1 MITKYD
7 INISNLSYCSKDFYQ
22 IYPEIVDLVKNL
34 TEGAYDPENT
44 NESDPGIVL
53 LKVAAFLADKIN
65 YNIDK
70 NILEV
75 FITSATQEDSF
86 RKICEMLG
94 YNIKYYNSAETTVS
108 VMWTGEELP
117 EEGELPKNPPRY
129 IDLPP
134 FKTVLTN
141 EAKDVSYVLTGN
153 GITLT
158 HRYEAVEAPAMQGE
172 LVDLEINTDNI
183 VLANNIDDN
192 NRLYLPE
199 QMIAENGIW
208 ITNASDKKE
217 WKRVDNLNTQLKGNP
232 VWKFGYDSSRQ
243 TPYIEFPSDYP
254 SLMQEGLQIKYIRT
268 SGASGNIKAGILTKL
283 MNNSVETNI
292 VNENNETPELDIESN
307 LVIKN
312 LYATTNGTNIE
323 TLTEAYNGFK
333 RTIGTFDT
341 LTTCRDYSNAIYAM
355 VIDEKTDNTP
365 LVSNCQVSDI
375 RDELN
380 YAKTVA
386 SYSSLGTTYLNVSD
400 QDYVK
405 GKITTSR
412 DVAPQDGFYL
422 ADKITDFDLF
432 LYPLNPIKN
441 KYSDVTF
448 NQSFQPLSTTTN
460 LNYTSILAN
469 LEDYKTISH
478 KINLVEDPN
487 DLYLIKNYYDLK
499 GKIITRNKVNKFE
512 EAQIKANIYD
522 ALYRNFNARQL
533 EYGEEIPYESLVSVI
548 ENSDER
554 IRTVLLDE
562 PDLSTV
568 YMTANGKEKA
578 LKYIASDKDSKSNYY
593 KYVAKNVLAG
603 KVPLFNYNTAIQ
615 STFYECNGE
624 DSNVYGGENNYYQS
638 GEVTKDNSITYIS
651 TNYRINPSDI
661 SESKPLKLEENE
673 GIQLICSKL
682 VAEVTYPMYT
692 NYNLVLADTNK
703 KIKANTP
710 YQLQDNDSLYINYTD
725 SDKVEYWIQ
734 YHKEG
739 NEFKKTTWKGNVGV
753 SNTETFS
760 GVIQAN
766 VDLPIKNI
774 SPSKSKTSDW
784 PSSWPIEGLYS
795 LKTSQEISIMKK
807 NSAKIDQT
815 ALVYWLGNNNNTL
828 SFTNVKDEIY
838 ECILN
843 DGEYFFYTNKAK
855 TDLLTLGPGTK
866 LTYHASINEKVN
878 SKWPDTIIWAL
889 SEAESITKED
899 VAENGIGAFAQN
911 DWIQK
916 NWNKNNYLET
926 EQMEIINLGKSVEIN
941 KLILKDGTSLS
952 SEAWSKLNKIEYIQN
967 NQQNT
972 IESVEAVKEWSIRSV
987 LDLNMGPSRNQTL
1000 KENQS
1005 ITLYTSWYTQK
1016 GESQSYILT
1025 DEAVKNLLKQNPA
1038 SLVEHIKS
1046 KSNEL
1051 DSYIHKFEPTQGKEI
1066 TLKSNLYIQKSGGS
1080 FISAHTI
1087 GLNGSTKDNLL
1098 IYSVDEALPVD
1109 GNDKVLNLN
1118 SSISIQTLKDLGENK
1133 NYIELP
1139 VYIPENNF
1147 ILVSVYYTA
1156 QEGQTLNV
1164 ALTYQGSPST
1174 LPVLKEWKT
1183 DAAVTEIDAGL
1194 HILKILNPAQGTK
1207 LKISTNKDSS
1217 GSLLILSA
1225 KLVDCADELTE
1236 LNKLNKTE
1244 SSKTISD
1251 CYGLNYKLLGIPAS
1265 ASQEFLEISN
1275 IKTTKDNTS
1284 VYNFY
1289 ATLDIDNSMLLDVTN
1304 LSDPRSFFNYNNAV
1318 NKFVLSEL
1326 NTDTFKDIEI
1336 ASSSKL

>member
-108 VMWTGEELP
+108 VMWTGEDLP
-117 EEGELPKNPPRY
+117 EEGELTENTPRY
-129 IDLPP
+129 IVLPP

-158 HRYEAVEAPAMQGE
+158 HRYEAVEAPVMQGE

-355 VIDEKTDNTP
+355 VVDEKTDNTP

-441 KYSDVTF
+441 KYSDATF
-448 NQSFQPLSTTTN
+448 KQSFQPLSTTTN

-578 LKYIASDKDSKSNYY
+578 LKYMTSDEDSTSNYY

-624 DSNVYGGENNYYQS
+624 DDNIYGGENNYYQS
-638 GEVTKDNSITYIS
+638 DEVTKDNSITYIS
-651 TNYRINPSDI
+651 TNYRINPLDI
-661 SESKPLKLEENE
+661 STSKPLKLEENE

-692 NYNLVLADTNK
+692 NYNLILADSNSITV
-703 KIKANTP
+703 NTP
-710 YQLQDNDSLYINYTD
+710 YQLQNGDNLYINYTD
-725 SDKVEYWIQ
+725 SDKVEYWIR
-734 YHKEG
+734 YYKDG
-739 NEFKKTTWKGNVGV
+739 NDFKKETWKGNVGV
-753 SNTETFS
+753 ATTETFS
-760 GVIQAN
+760 GIIQAN
-766 VDLPIKNI
+766 IELPPT
-774 SPSKSKTSDW
+774 SGSFSKTSGW
-784 PSSWPIEGLYS
+784 PSSWPITGLYS
-795 LKTSQEISIMKK
+795 LKTSQEISVMKR
-807 NSAKIDQT
+807 NSASIKQT

-866 LTYHASINEKVN
+866 LTYHASINEKVG
-878 SKWPDTIIWAL
+878 SEWPDTIIWAL
-889 SEAESITKED
+889 NEAESITKED

-916 NWNKNNYLET
+916 NWNDNNYLET
-926 EQMEIINLGKSVEIN
+926 EQMEIINLGKSVEITE
-941 KLILKDGTSLS
+941 LTVKDGSSLS
-952 SEAWSKLNKIEYIQN
+952 SEAWSKLNKIQYIQN
-967 NQQNT
+967 NQPNT

-1016 GESQSYILT
+1016 GESQSSILT

-1051 DSYIHKFEPTQGKEI
+1051 DSYIHKFEPIQGKTI
-1066 TLKSNLYIQKSGGS
+1066 TLKSNFYIQKSGGS

-1098 IYSVDEALPVD
+1098 IYSVKEALPVD
-1109 GNDKVLNLN
+1109 GENKVLNLK
-1118 SSISIQTLKDLGENK
+1118 SSISIQTLKDLGEGK

-1147 ILVSVYYTA
+1147 ILVSVYYNA

-1164 ALTYQGSPST
+1164 ALTYKGSPST

-1194 HILKILNPAQGTK
+1194 HILKIFNPAQETK
-1207 LKISTNKDSS
+1207 LKISTKENSS

-1225 KLVDCADELTE
+1225 KLVDCANELKEFTD
-1236 LNKLNKTE
+1236 
-1244 SSKTISD
+1244 SSKTTAD

-1265 ASQEFLEISN
+1265 ASKEFLEASK
-1275 IKTTKDNTS
+1275 IKTSSANTN

-1289 ATLDIDNSMLLDVTN
+1289 ATLDIDNSMLLDVTD

>member
-94 YNIKYYNSAETTVS
+94 YEIKYYNSAETTVV
-108 VMWTGEELP
+108 VMWTGDELP
-117 EEGELPKNPPRY
+117 EEGKLDLNEPSIN
-129 IDLPP
+129 LPP

-141 EAKDVSYVLTGN
+141 EAKDVSYVLIGN

-158 HRYEAVEAPAMQGE
+158 HRYESVEAPVIEGE

-199 QMIAENGIW
+199 PMIAENGIW
-208 ITNASDKKE
+208 ITNTSSKEE
-217 WKRVDNLNTQLKGNP
+217 WKKVDNLNTQLKGKP
-232 VWKFGYDSSRQ
+232 FWKFGYDSSRQ

-254 SLMQEGLQIKYIRT
+254 SLMQEGLKIKYIRT

-283 MNNSVETNI
+283 MNDSVVPVNI
-292 VNENNETPELDIESN
+292 VNENGETPDLDIENN

-312 LYATTNGTNIE
+312 LYATTNGTDIE
-323 TLTEAYNGFK
+323 TLTEAYSGFK

-341 LTTCRDYSNAIYAM
+341 LTTCRDYSNAIYSM
-355 VIDEKTDNTP
+355 VVDEKTDNTP

-386 SYSSLGTTYLNVSD
+386 SYSSLGTTYLNISD

-405 GKITTSR
+405 GKIKTSM
-412 DVAPQDGFYL
+412 DVKPQNGYYL
-422 ADKITDFDLF
+422 ADKINDFDLF

-448 NQSFQPLSTTTN
+448 KQSFQPLNTTTN

-478 KINLVEDPN
+478 KINLVENPK

-522 ALYRNFNARQL
+522 ALYKNFNARQL

-548 ENSDER
+548 QNSDAR

-568 YMTANGKEKA
+568 YMTADGKEKA
-578 LKYIASDKDSKSNYY
+578 LKYIASDKDSTANYY

-615 STFYECNGE
+615 STFYECNGA
-624 DSNVYGGENNYYQS
+624 DSTIYGGENNYYQS
-638 GEVTKDNSITYIS
+638 NESVGTNNSITYIS
-651 TNYRINPSDI
+651 TNYKINPSNI
-661 SESKPLKLEENE
+661 SESNPLKLEENE

-692 NYNLVLADTNK
+692 NYNLVLANSGT
-703 KIKANTP
+703 IKANIP
-710 YQLQDNDSLYINYTD
+710 YQLQDEDSLYINYTD
-725 SDKVEYWIQ
+725 SDKVEYWIR
-734 YHKEG
+734 YYKDG
-739 NEFKKTTWKGNVGV
+739 NEFKKKTWKGNVGV
-753 SNTETFS
+753 FATETFS
-760 GVIQAN
+760 GIIQAN
-766 VDLPIKNI
+766 VDLPVKGI
-774 SPSKSKTSDW
+774 SPSKTSGSDW
-784 PSSWPIEGLYS
+784 PSSWSIDKLYS
-795 LKTSQEISIMKK
+795 LKTSQEISIMKR
-807 NSAKIDQT
+807 NSAKIDQP

-828 SFTNVKDEIY
+828 SFTQVKDEVY

-866 LTYHASINEKVN
+866 LTYHASINEKVG
-878 SKWPDTIIWAL
+878 SEWPKTIIWAL
-889 SEAESITKED
+889 NEAESITKED

-916 NWNKNNYLET
+916 NWNKTNYLET
-926 EQMEIINLGKSVEIN
+926 EQMEIINLGKSVKIN
-941 KLILKDGTSLS
+941 KLALKEEEITLS
-952 SEAWSKLNKIEYIQN
+952 SEAWSKLDIIEYVQN
-967 NQQNT
+967 NQPNT
-972 IESVEAVKEWSIRSV
+972 IKSVKAIKEWAIRSV
-987 LDLNMGPSRNQTL
+987 LDLNMGPGRNQTL

-1016 GESQSYILT
+1016 GESQSKILT
-1025 DEAVKNLLKQNPA
+1025 DEAIKALLKQNPT
-1038 SLVEHIKS
+1038 SLIEHIKS
-1046 KSNEL
+1046 
-1051 DSYIHKFEPTQGKEI
+1051 DDDIHKFEPNENVKKI
-1066 TLKSNLYIQKSGGS
+1066 ILKSNLYIQKSGGS
-1080 FISAHTI
+1080 FISAHTV
-1087 GLNGSTKDNLL
+1087 GLNGSTKDNLR
-1098 IYSVDEALPVD
+1098 IYPVEEALPVD
-1109 GNDKVLNLN
+1109 GNNKVLNLN
-1118 SSISIQTLKDLGENK
+1118 SSISIQALQDLKDEDK
-1133 NYIELP
+1133 KYIELP
-1139 VYIPENNF
+1139 VYVPKNNF
-1147 ILVSVYYTA
+1147 ILISMYYNA
-1156 QEGQTLNV
+1156 QEGQTLKAELV
-1164 ALTYQGSPST
+1164 YEGQPST

-1183 DAAVTEIDAGL
+1183 DKATDEIGAGL
-1194 HILKILNPAQGTK
+1194 NILKIFNAAQGTK
-1207 LKISTNKDSS
+1207 LKISTNKNSK

-1225 KLVDCADELTE
+1225 KLVDCEDELE
-1236 LNKLNKTE
+1236 KLNEPKN
-1244 SSKTISD
+1244 SSKTIAD

-1265 ASQEFLEISN
+1265 ASKDFLEASN
-1275 IKTTKDNTS
+1275 IKTTDENTD

-1289 ATLDIDNSMLLDVTN
+1289 ATLDIDNSMLLDVTD
-1304 LSDPRSFFNYNNAV
+1304 LSDPKSFFKYNNAV

-1326 NTDTFKDIEI
+1326 NTNTFKDIEI

>member
-117 EEGELPKNPPRY
+117 EEGELTENTPRY
-129 IDLPP
+129 IALPP

-158 HRYEAVEAPAMQGE
+158 HRYESVEAPVMQGE

-217 WKRVDNLNTQLKGNP
+217 WKRVDNLNTQLKGNS

-355 VIDEKTDNTP
+355 VVDEKTDNTP

-441 KYSDVTF
+441 KYSDATF
-448 NQSFQPLSTTTN
+448 KQSFQPLSTTTN

-568 YMTANGKEKA
+568 YMTANGKEKD
-578 LKYIASDKDSKSNYY
+578 LKYMTSDKDSTSNYY

-624 DSNVYGGENNYYQS
+624 DDNIYGGENNYYQS
-638 GEVTKDNSITYIS
+638 DEVTKDNSITYIS
-651 TNYRINPSDI
+651 TNYRINPLDI
-661 SESKPLKLEENE
+661 STSKPLKLEENE

-692 NYNLVLADTNK
+692 NYNLILADSNSITP
-703 KIKANTP
+703 NTP
-710 YQLQDNDSLYINYTD
+710 YQLQNGDNLYINYTD
-725 SDKVEYWIQ
+725 SDKVEYWIR
-734 YHKEG
+734 YYKDG
-739 NEFKKTTWKGNVGV
+739 NDFKKETWKGNVGV
-753 SNTETFS
+753 STTETFS
-760 GVIQAN
+760 GIIQAN
-766 VDLPIKNI
+766 IELPPT
-774 SPSKSKTSDW
+774 SGSFSKTSGW
-784 PSSWPIEGLYS
+784 PSSWPITGLYS
-795 LKTSQEISIMKK
+795 LKTSQEISVMKR
-807 NSAKIDQT
+807 NSASIKQT

-866 LTYHASINEKVN
+866 LTYHASINERVG
-878 SKWPDTIIWAL
+878 SEWPDTIIWAL
-889 SEAESITKED
+889 NEAESITKED

-916 NWNKNNYLET
+916 NWNDNNYLET
-926 EQMEIINLGKSVEIN
+926 EQMEIINLGKSVEITE
-941 KLILKDGTSLS
+941 LTVKDGSSLS
-952 SEAWSKLNKIEYIQN
+952 SEAWSKLNKIQYIQN
-967 NQQNT
+967 NQPNT

-1016 GESQSYILT
+1016 GESQSSILT

-1051 DSYIHKFEPTQGKEI
+1051 DSYIHKFEPIQGKTI
-1066 TLKSNLYIQKSGGS
+1066 TLKSNFYIQKSGGS

-1098 IYSVDEALPVD
+1098 IYSVKEALPVD
-1109 GNDKVLNLN
+1109 GENKVLNLK
-1118 SSISIQTLKDLGENK
+1118 SSISIQALKDLEKENK

-1139 VYIPENNF
+1139 VYVPENNF
-1147 ILVSVYYTA
+1147 ILVSVYYNA

-1164 ALTYQGSPST
+1164 ALTYKGSPST

-1194 HILKILNPAQGTK
+1194 HILKIFNPAQETK
-1207 LKISTNKDSS
+1207 LKISTKENSS

-1225 KLVDCADELTE
+1225 KLVDCANELKEFTD
-1236 LNKLNKTE
+1236 
-1244 SSKTISD
+1244 SSKTTAD

-1265 ASQEFLEISN
+1265 ASKEFLEASK
-1275 IKTTKDNTS
+1275 IKTSSANTN

-1289 ATLDIDNSMLLDVTN
+1289 ATLDIDNSMLLDVTD

>member
-117 EEGELPKNPPRY
+117 EEGELTENTPRY
-129 IDLPP
+129 IALPP

-172 LVDLEINTDNI
+172 LVDLEINADNI

-355 VIDEKTDNTP
+355 VVDEKTDNTP

-441 KYSDVTF
+441 KYSDATF
-448 NQSFQPLSTTTN
+448 KQSFQPLSTTTN

-578 LKYIASDKDSKSNYY
+578 LKYMTSDEDSTSNYY

-624 DSNVYGGENNYYQS
+624 DDNIYGGENNYYQS
-638 GEVTKDNSITYIS
+638 DEVTKDNSITYIS
-651 TNYRINPSDI
+651 TNYRINPLDI
-661 SESKPLKLEENE
+661 STSKPLKLEENE

-682 VAEVTYPMYT
+682 AAEVTYPMYT
-692 NYNLVLADTNK
+692 NYNLILSDSNSITV
-703 KIKANTP
+703 NTP
-710 YQLQDNDSLYINYTD
+710 YQLQNGDNLYINYTD
-725 SDKVEYWIQ
+725 SDKVEYWIR
-734 YHKEG
+734 YYKDG
-739 NEFKKTTWKGNVGV
+739 NDFKKETWKGNVGV
-753 SNTETFS
+753 ATTETFS
-760 GVIQAN
+760 GIIQAN
-766 VDLPIKNI
+766 IELPPT
-774 SPSKSKTSDW
+774 SGSFSKTSGW
-784 PSSWPIEGLYS
+784 PSSWPITGLYS
-795 LKTSQEISIMKK
+795 LKTSQEISVMKR
-807 NSAKIDQT
+807 NSASIKQT

-866 LTYHASINEKVN
+866 LTYHASINEKVG
-878 SKWPDTIIWAL
+878 SEWPDTIIWAL
-889 SEAESITKED
+889 NEAESITKED

-916 NWNKNNYLET
+916 NWNDNNYLET
-926 EQMEIINLGKSVEIN
+926 EQMEIINLGKSVEITE
-941 KLILKDGTSLS
+941 LTVKDGSSLS
-952 SEAWSKLNKIEYIQN
+952 SEAWSKLNKIQYIQN
-967 NQQNT
+967 NQPNT

-1016 GESQSYILT
+1016 GESQSSILT

-1051 DSYIHKFEPTQGKEI
+1051 DSYIHKFEPIQGKTI
-1066 TLKSNLYIQKSGGS
+1066 TLKSNFYIQKSGGS

-1098 IYSVDEALPVD
+1098 IYSVKEALPVD
-1109 GNDKVLNLN
+1109 GENKVLNLK
-1118 SSISIQTLKDLGENK
+1118 SSISIQALKDLEKENK

-1147 ILVSVYYTA
+1147 ILVSVYYNA

-1164 ALTYQGSPST
+1164 ALTYKGSPST

-1194 HILKILNPAQGTK
+1194 HILKIFNPAQETK
-1207 LKISTNKDSS
+1207 LKISTKENSS

-1225 KLVDCADELTE
+1225 KLVDCANELKEFTD
-1236 LNKLNKTE
+1236 
-1244 SSKTISD
+1244 SSKTTAD

-1265 ASQEFLEISN
+1265 ASKEFLEASK
-1275 IKTTKDNTS
+1275 IKTSSANTN

-1289 ATLDIDNSMLLDVTN
+1289 ATLDIDNSMLLDVTD
-1304 LSDPRSFFNYNNAV
+1304 LSDPQSFFNYNNAV

>member
-94 YNIKYYNSAETTVS
+94 YEIKYYNSAETTVA

-117 EEGELPKNPPRY
+117 EEGKLDLKEPSIN
-129 IDLPP
+129 LPP

-141 EAKDVSYVLTGN
+141 EAKDVSYVLIGN

-158 HRYEAVEAPAMQGE
+158 HRYESVEAPVIEGE

-199 QMIAENGIW
+199 PMIAENGIW
-208 ITNASDKKE
+208 ITNASSKE
-217 WKRVDNLNTQLKGNP
+217 EWTKVDNLNTQLKGKP
-232 VWKFGYDSSRQ
+232 FWKFGYDSSRQ

-254 SLMQEGLQIKYIRT
+254 SLMQEGLKIKYIRT

-283 MNNSVETNI
+283 MNDSVVPVNI
-292 VNENNETPELDIESN
+292 VNENNETPDLDIENN

-312 LYATTNGTNIE
+312 LYATTNGTDIE
-323 TLTEAYNGFK
+323 TLTEAYSGFK

-341 LTTCRDYSNAIYAM
+341 LTTCRDYSNAIYSM
-355 VIDEKTDNTP
+355 VVDEKTDNTP

-380 YAKTVA
+380 YAKTIA
-386 SYSSLGTTYLNVSD
+386 SYSSLGTTYLNLSD
-400 QDYVK
+400 QDYVR
-405 GKITTSR
+405 GKIRTSM
-412 DVAPQDGFYL
+412 DVAPQNGYYL
-422 ADKITDFDLF
+422 ADKINDFDLF

-448 NQSFQPLSTTTN
+448 KQSFQPLSTTTN

-478 KINLVEDPN
+478 KINLVENPK

-499 GKIITRNKVNKFE
+499 GKIITGNKVNKFE

-548 ENSDER
+548 QNSDAR

-568 YMTANGKEKA
+568 YMTADGKEKA
-578 LKYIASDKDSKSNYY
+578 LKYIASDDDSTANYY

-603 KVPLFNYNTAIQ
+603 KVPLFNYNTAVQ
-615 STFYECNGE
+615 STFYECNGK
-624 DSNVYGGENNYYQS
+624 DNIIYGGENNYYQS
-638 GEVTKDNSITYIS
+638 GESVSTNNSITYVS
-651 TNYRINPSDI
+651 TNYKIDTSSITNN
-661 SESKPLKLEENE
+661 PLKLEENE

-682 VAEVTYPMYT
+682 VAGVTYPMYT
-692 NYNLVLADTNK
+692 NYNLVLADSLTV
-703 KIKANTP
+703 KANTP
-710 YQLQDNDSLYINYTD
+710 YQLKDGDSLYINYTN

-734 YHKEG
+734 YYKEG
-739 NEFKKTTWKGNVGV
+739 NEFKKKTWKGNVGV
-753 SNTETFS
+753 FAVEDFS

-766 VDLPIKNI
+766 VDLPTGG
-774 SPSKSKTSDW
+774 SASKTSGW
-784 PSSWPIEGLYS
+784 PSSWPIDGLYS
-795 LKTSQEISIMKK
+795 LKTSQEISIMKR

-828 SFTNVKDEIY
+828 SFTHVKDEAY

-866 LTYHASINEKVN
+866 LTYYASINEKVG
-878 SKWPDTIIWAL
+878 SEWPKTIIWAL
-889 SEAESITKED
+889 NEAESITKED

-916 NWNKNNYLET
+916 NWNETNYLET
-926 EQMEIINLGKSVEIN
+926 EQMEIINLGKSVKITE
-941 KLILKDGTSLS
+941 LTLKEREEAILS
-952 SEAWSKLNKIEYIQN
+952 SEAWSKLNKIQYVQN
-967 NQQNT
+967 NKPNT

-987 LDLNMGPSRNQTL
+987 LDLNMGPGRNQIL

-1016 GESQSYILT
+1016 GESQSKILT
-1025 DEAVKNLLKQNPA
+1025 DEAIKALLKQNPD
-1038 SLVEHIKS
+1038 LLIEHIKS
-1046 KSNEL
+1046 NAH
-1051 DSYIHKFEPTQGKEI
+1051 IHKFEPATGEEI

-1080 FISAHTI
+1080 FISAHTV
-1087 GLNGSTKDNLL
+1087 GLNGSTKDNLR
-1098 IYSVDEALPVD
+1098 IYSVEEALPVN
-1109 GNDKVLNLN
+1109 GNDDVLNLK
-1118 SSISIQTLKDLGENK
+1118 SSISIQTLKELGENK

-1139 VYIPENNF
+1139 IYVPENNF
-1147 ILVSVYYTA
+1147 ILVSMYYNA
-1156 QEGQTLNV
+1156 QEGQTLKAELV
-1164 ALTYQGSPST
+1164 YEGQPST

-1183 DAAVTEIDAGL
+1183 DKPITEIGAGL
-1194 HILKILNPAQGTK
+1194 NILKIFNAAQGTK
-1207 LKISTNKDSS
+1207 LKISTKDDST

-1236 LNKLNKTE
+1236 LNKPADSNKT
-1244 SSKTISD
+1244 IAD
-1251 CYGLNYKLLGIPAS
+1251 CCGLDYKLLGIPAS
-1265 ASQEFLEISN
+1265 ASKEFLEASK
-1275 IKTTKDNTS
+1275 IKTSKTNTN

-1289 ATLDIDNSMLLDVTN
+1289 ATLDIDNSMLLDVTD
-1304 LSDPRSFFNYNNAV
+1304 LSDPQSFFKYNNAV

-1326 NTDTFKDIEI
+1326 NTGTFKDIEI

>member
-117 EEGELPKNPPRY
+117 EEGELTENTPRY
-129 IDLPP
+129 IALPP

-158 HRYEAVEAPAMQGE
+158 HRYESVEASVMEGE

-217 WKRVDNLNTQLKGNP
+217 WKRVDNLNTQLKGNS

-355 VIDEKTDNTP
+355 VVDEKTDNTP

-441 KYSDVTF
+441 KYSDATF
-448 NQSFQPLSTTTN
+448 KQSFKPLSTTTN

-562 PDLSTV
+562 PTLSTV

-578 LKYIASDKDSKSNYY
+578 LKYIPLDEDSTSNYY

-624 DSNVYGGENNYYQS
+624 DDNIYGGENNYYQS
-638 GEVTKDNSITYIS
+638 DEVTKDNSITYIS
-651 TNYRINPSDI
+651 TNYRINPLDI
-661 SESKPLKLEENE
+661 STSKPLKLEENE

-703 KIKANTP
+703 KIKADTP
-710 YQLQDNDSLYINYTD
+710 YRLQDGDSLYINYTD
-725 SDKVEYWIQ
+725 SDKVEYWIW
-734 YHKEG
+734 YHKDG

-753 SNTETFS
+753 ATTETFS
-760 GVIQAN
+760 GIIQAN
-766 VDLPIKNI
+766 IELPPT
-774 SPSKSKTSDW
+774 SGSFSKTSGW
-784 PSSWPIEGLYS
+784 PSSWPITGLYS
-795 LKTSQEISIMKK
+795 LKTSQEISVMKR
-807 NSAKIDQT
+807 NSASIKQT

-866 LTYHASINEKVN
+866 LTYHASINERVG
-878 SKWPDTIIWAL
+878 SEWPDTIIWAL
-889 SEAESITKED
+889 NEAESITKED

-916 NWNKNNYLET
+916 NWNDNNYLET
-926 EQMEIINLGKSVEIN
+926 EQMEIINLGKSVEITE
-941 KLILKDGTSLS
+941 LTVKDGSSLS
-952 SEAWSKLNKIEYIQN
+952 SESWSKLNKIQYIQN
-967 NQQNT
+967 NQPNT

-1016 GESQSYILT
+1016 GESQSKILT

-1046 KSNEL
+1046 GES
-1051 DSYIHKFEPTQGKEI
+1051 DSHIHKFEPTEGKEI

-1098 IYSVDEALPVD
+1098 IYSVKEALPVD
-1109 GNDKVLNLN
+1109 GDNKVLNLK
-1118 SSISIQTLKDLGENK
+1118 SSISIQALKDLEKENK

-1147 ILVSVYYTA
+1147 ILVSVYYNA

-1164 ALTYQGSPST
+1164 ELVYKGQPST

-1194 HILKILNPAQGTK
+1194 HILKIFNPAQETK
-1207 LKISTNKDSS
+1207 LKISTKENSS

-1225 KLVDCADELTE
+1225 KLVDCANELKEFTD
-1236 LNKLNKTE
+1236 
-1244 SSKTISD
+1244 SSKTIAD
-1251 CYGLNYKLLGIPAS
+1251 CYGLNYKLLGIPSS
-1265 ASQEFLEISN
+1265 ASKEFLEASK
-1275 IKTTKDNTS
+1275 IKTSSANTN

-1289 ATLDIDNSMLLDVTN
+1289 ATLDIDNSMLLDVTD

-1326 NTDTFKDIEI
+1326 NTTTFKDIEI

>member
-117 EEGELPKNPPRY
+117 EEGELTENTPRY
-129 IDLPP
+129 IALPP

-158 HRYEAVEAPAMQGE
+158 HRYESVEAPVMQGE

-217 WKRVDNLNTQLKGNP
+217 WKRVDNLNTQLKGNS

-355 VIDEKTDNTP
+355 VVDEKTDNTP

-441 KYSDVTF
+441 KYSDATF
-448 NQSFQPLSTTTN
+448 KQSFQPLSTTTN

-568 YMTANGKEKA
+568 YMTANGKEKD
-578 LKYIASDKDSKSNYY
+578 LKYMTSDKDSTSNYY

-624 DSNVYGGENNYYQS
+624 DDNIYGGENNYYQS
-638 GEVTKDNSITYIS
+638 DEVTKDNSITYIS
-651 TNYRINPSDI
+651 TNYRINPLDI
-661 SESKPLKLEENE
+661 STSKPLKLEENE

-692 NYNLVLADTNK
+692 NYNLILADSNSITP
-703 KIKANTP
+703 NTP
-710 YQLQDNDSLYINYTD
+710 YQLQNGDNLYINYTD
-725 SDKVEYWIQ
+725 SDKVEYWIR
-734 YHKEG
+734 YYKDG
-739 NEFKKTTWKGNVGV
+739 NDFKKETWKGNVGV
-753 SNTETFS
+753 STTETFS
-760 GVIQAN
+760 GIIQAN
-766 VDLPIKNI
+766 IELPPT
-774 SPSKSKTSDW
+774 SGSFSKTSGW
-784 PSSWPIEGLYS
+784 PSSWPITGLYS
-795 LKTSQEISIMKK
+795 LKTSQEISVMKR
-807 NSAKIDQT
+807 NSASIKQT

-866 LTYHASINEKVN
+866 LTYHASINEKVG
-878 SKWPDTIIWAL
+878 SEWPDTIIWAL
-889 SEAESITKED
+889 NEAESITKED

-916 NWNKNNYLET
+916 NWNDNNYLET
-926 EQMEIINLGKSVEIN
+926 EQMEIINLGKSVEITE
-941 KLILKDGTSLS
+941 LTVKDGSSLS
-952 SEAWSKLNKIEYIQN
+952 SEAWSKLNKIQYIQN
-967 NQQNT
+967 NQPNT

-1016 GESQSYILT
+1016 GESQSSILT

-1051 DSYIHKFEPTQGKEI
+1051 DSYIHKFEPIQGKTI
-1066 TLKSNLYIQKSGGS
+1066 TLKSNFYIQKSGGS

-1098 IYSVDEALPVD
+1098 IYSVKEALPVD
-1109 GNDKVLNLN
+1109 GENKVLNLK
-1118 SSISIQTLKDLGENK
+1118 SSISIQALKDLEKENK

-1139 VYIPENNF
+1139 VYVPENNF
-1147 ILVSVYYTA
+1147 ILVSVYYNA

-1164 ALTYQGSPST
+1164 ALTYKGSPST

-1194 HILKILNPAQGTK
+1194 HILKIFNPAQETK
-1207 LKISTNKDSS
+1207 LKISTKENSS

-1225 KLVDCADELTE
+1225 KLVDCANELKEFTD
-1236 LNKLNKTE
+1236 
-1244 SSKTISD
+1244 SSKTTAD

-1265 ASQEFLEISN
+1265 ASKEFLEASK
-1275 IKTTKDNTS
+1275 IKTSSANTN

-1289 ATLDIDNSMLLDVTN
+1289 ATLDIDNSMLLDVTD

>member
-117 EEGELPKNPPRY
+117 EEGELTENTPRY
-129 IDLPP
+129 IALPP

-158 HRYEAVEAPAMQGE
+158 HRYESVEASVMEGE

-217 WKRVDNLNTQLKGNP
+217 WKRVDNLNTQLKGNS

-355 VIDEKTDNTP
+355 VVDEKTDNTP

-441 KYSDVTF
+441 KYSDATF
-448 NQSFQPLSTTTN
+448 KQSFQPLSTTTN

-568 YMTANGKEKA
+568 YMTANGKEKD
-578 LKYIASDKDSKSNYY
+578 LKYMTSDKDSTSNYY

-624 DSNVYGGENNYYQS
+624 DDNIYGGENNYYQS
-638 GEVTKDNSITYIS
+638 DEVTKDNSITYIS
-651 TNYRINPSDI
+651 TNYRINPLDI
-661 SESKPLKLEENE
+661 STSKPLKLEENE

-703 KIKANTP
+703 KIKADTP
-710 YQLQDNDSLYINYTD
+710 YRLQDGDSLYINYTD
-725 SDKVEYWIQ
+725 SDKVEYWIR
-734 YHKEG
+734 YYKDG
-739 NEFKKTTWKGNVGV
+739 NDFKKETWKGNVGV
-753 SNTETFS
+753 ATTETFS
-760 GVIQAN
+760 GIIQAN
-766 VDLPIKNI
+766 IELPPT
-774 SPSKSKTSDW
+774 SGSFSKTSGW
-784 PSSWPIEGLYS
+784 PSSWPIAGLYS
-795 LKTSQEISIMKK
+795 LKTSQEISIMKR
-807 NSAKIDQT
+807 NSASIKQT

-866 LTYHASINEKVN
+866 LTYHASINEKVG
-878 SKWPDTIIWAL
+878 SEWPDTIIWAL
-889 SEAESITKED
+889 NEAESITKED

-916 NWNKNNYLET
+916 NWNDNNYLET
-926 EQMEIINLGKSVEIN
+926 EQMEIINLGKSVEITE
-941 KLILKDGTSLS
+941 LTVKDGSSLS
-952 SEAWSKLNKIEYIQN
+952 SEAWSKLNKIQYIQN
-967 NQQNT
+967 NQPNT

-1016 GESQSYILT
+1016 GGSQSKILT

-1046 KSNEL
+1046 GES
-1051 DSYIHKFEPTQGKEI
+1051 DSYIHKFEPIQGKTI

-1098 IYSVDEALPVD
+1098 IYSVKEALPVD
-1109 GNDKVLNLN
+1109 GENKVLNLK
-1118 SSISIQTLKDLGENK
+1118 SSISIQALKDLEKENK

-1139 VYIPENNF
+1139 VYVPENNF
-1147 ILVSVYYTA
+1147 ILVSVYYNA

-1164 ALTYQGSPST
+1164 ALTYKGSPST

-1194 HILKILNPAQGTK
+1194 HILKIFNPAQETK
-1207 LKISTNKDSS
+1207 LKISTKENSS

-1225 KLVDCADELTE
+1225 KLVDCANELKEFTD
-1236 LNKLNKTE
+1236 
-1244 SSKTISD
+1244 SSKTIAD

-1265 ASQEFLEISN
+1265 ASKEFLEASK
-1275 IKTTKDNTS
+1275 IKTSSANTN

-1289 ATLDIDNSMLLDVTN
+1289 ATLDIDNSMLLDVTD

>member
-22 IYPEIVDLVKNL
+22 IYPEVVDLVKNL

-94 YNIKYYNSAETTVS
+94 YEIKYYNSAETTVA
-108 VMWTGEELP
+108 VMWIGDELP
-117 EEGELPKNPPRY
+117 EEGQLTENTPLY
-129 IDLPP
+129 IAFPP

-141 EAKDVSYVLTGN
+141 EAKDVSYVLVDN

-158 HRYEAVEAPAMQGE
+158 HRYESVEAPVIEGE

-208 ITNASDKKE
+208 ITNASNQKE
-217 WKRVDNLNTQLKGNP
+217 WKRVDNLNTQLKGSP

-254 SLMQEGLQIKYIRT
+254 SLMQEGLKIKYIRT

-283 MNNSVETNI
+283 MNNSAATNI
-292 VNENNETPELDIESN
+292 VDENNQTPELDIENN

-312 LYATTNGTNIE
+312 LYATTNGTDIE

-386 SYSSLGTTYLNVSD
+386 SYSNLGTTYLNISD

-405 GKITTSR
+405 GKIRTSM

-422 ADKITDFDLF
+422 ADKINDFDLF

-448 NQSFQPLSTTTN
+448 MQSFQPLSTTTN

-478 KINLVEDPN
+478 KINLVENPK

-548 ENSDER
+548 QNSDAR

-568 YMTANGKEKA
+568 YMTADGKEKA
-578 LKYIASDKDSKSNYY
+578 LKYIASDDDSTANYY

-603 KVPLFNYNTAIQ
+603 KVPLFNYNTAVQ
-615 STFYECNGE
+615 STFYECNGK
-624 DSNVYGGENNYYQS
+624 DNVIYGGENNYDQS
-638 GEVTKDNSITYIS
+638 GESESGESVGTDNSITYIS
-651 TNYRINPSDI
+651 TNYKIDTSNI
-661 SESKPLKLEENE
+661 TNNPLKLEENE

-692 NYNLVLADTNK
+692 NYNLVLADSPK
-703 KIKANTP
+703 VEANIP
-710 YQLQDNDSLYINYTD
+710 YQLKDGDSLYINYTD
-725 SDKVEYWIQ
+725 SDKVEYWIE
-734 YHKEG
+734 YCKEG
-739 NEFKKTTWKGNVGV
+739 NEFKKKTWKGNVGV
-753 SNTETFS
+753 FAVEDFS
-760 GVIQAN
+760 GIIQAN
-766 VDLPIKNI
+766 VDLPTGG
-774 SPSKSKTSDW
+774 SASKTSGW
-784 PSSWPIEGLYS
+784 PSSWPIDGLYS
-795 LKTSQEISIMKK
+795 LKTSQEISIMKR

-828 SFTNVKDEIY
+828 SFTHVKDEAY

-866 LTYHASINEKVN
+866 LTYHASINEKV
-878 SKWPDTIIWAL
+878 SSEWPKTIIWAL
-889 SEAESITKED
+889 NEAESITKED

-916 NWNKNNYLET
+916 NWNETNYLET
-926 EQMEIINLGKSVEIN
+926 EQMEIINLGKSVKITE
-941 KLILKDGTSLS
+941 LTLKEGEGTILS
-952 SEAWSKLNKIEYIQN
+952 SEAWSKLNTIQYVQN
-967 NQQNT
+967 NQPNT
-972 IESVEAVKEWSIRSV
+972 IKSVEAVKEWSIRSV
-987 LDLNMGPSRNQTL
+987 LDLNMGPGRNQTL

-1016 GESQSYILT
+1016 GESQSEILT

-1038 SLVEHIKS
+1038 LLIEHIKS
-1046 KSNEL
+1046 
-1051 DSYIHKFEPTQGKEI
+1051 DDDIHKFEPSTGEKI

-1080 FISAHTI
+1080 FISAHTV

-1098 IYSVDEALPVD
+1098 IYSVEEALPID

-1118 SSISIQTLKDLGENK
+1118 SSISIQALQDLEDEDK
-1133 NYIELP
+1133 KYIELP
-1139 VYIPENNF
+1139 VYVPENNF
-1147 ILVSVYYTA
+1147 ILISMYYNA
-1156 QEGQTLNV
+1156 QEGQTLNAELV
-1164 ALTYQGSPST
+1164 YEGQPST

-1183 DAAVTEIDAGL
+1183 DKATDEIGAGL
-1194 HILKILNPAQGTK
+1194 NILKIFNAAQGTK
-1207 LKISTNKDSS
+1207 LKISTKDDST

-1225 KLVDCADELTE
+1225 KLVDCEDELKE
-1236 LNKLNKTE
+1236 LNKPVNLNKT
-1244 SSKTISD
+1244 IAD
-1251 CYGLNYKLLGIPAS
+1251 CYGLDYKLLGIPAS
-1265 ASQEFLEISN
+1265 ASKEFLEASK
-1275 IKTTKDNTS
+1275 IKTSETNTN

-1289 ATLDIDNSMLLDVTN
+1289 ATLDIDNSMLLDVTD
-1304 LSDPRSFFNYNNAV
+1304 LSDPQSFFKYNNAV

-1326 NTDTFKDIEI
+1326 NTSTFKDIEI